1 MIYELNF
8 AVNSKT
14 WIPDFPFEIESVM
27 LADENSNI
35 LLDENDDILMDADK
49 LSAFVESLIF
59 ESNTRQYML
68 SF

>member
-1 MIYELNF
+1 MIHELDF

-14 WIPDFPFEIESVM
+14 WILDFPFEIESVM

-49 LSAFVESLIF
+49 LSVFVESLVF
-59 ESNTRQYML
+59 ESNTWQYML